1 MIRWS
6 FSRQFYPPAPV
17 FEVYVALPD
26 RAPQIGPLVALLD
39 TGADGTFVPTNLL
52 EQMAVPID
60 DMTNVRSHLGE
71 RLHRVAVHTVDF
83 VFTPT
88 LRLPAIEVVSDDWG
102 DQIIIGRNLS
112 NKLVIL
118 LDGLKQRTSI
128 SG

>member
-60 DMTNVRSHLGE
+60 YMTNVRSHL
-71 RLHRVAVHTVDF
+71 
-83 VFTPT
+83 
-88 LRLPAIEVVSDDWG
+88 
-102 DQIIIGRNLS
+102 
-112 NKLVIL
+112 K
-118 LDGLKQRTSI
+118 
-128 SG
+128 